1 MSKLVERRRANA
13 KVYLE
18 EQLKKGT
25 KPEKVNGKTT
35 NNMIP
40 LTAGD
45 KTRIAKDIEILSTPK
60 KKKTT
65 QS

>member
-1 MSKLVERRRANA
+1 
-13 KVYLE
+13 
-18 EQLKKGT
+18 
-25 KPEKVNGKTT
+25 
-35 NNMIP
+35 MIP